1 MLIPC
6 VILSAC
12 GKNTMHES
20 EPGLMWGRGGGS
32 KDCFGNLTMN
42 VSVKFQGWW
51 QDGVSTQPHQY
62 NRI

>member
-20 EPGLMWGRGGGS
+20 EPGLMWGAGGGGS
-32 KDCFGNLTMN
+32 MN

>member
-20 EPGLMWGRGGGS
+20 EPGLMWGAGGGWGGGGFYEC
-32 KDCFGNLTMN
+32 KCKIPG
-42 VSVKFQGWW
+42 VVAGWG
-51 QDGVSTQPHQY
+51 QHTTAS
-62 NRI
+62 I

>member
-1 MLIPC
+1 
-6 VILSAC
+6 
-12 GKNTMHES
+12 MHES
-20 EPGLMWGRGGGS
+20 EPGLMWGAGGGGGGGGS
-32 KDCFGNLTMN
+32 MN

>member
-20 EPGLMWGRGGGS
+20 EPGLMWGAGGPGGGG
-32 KDCFGNLTMN
+32 FMN